1 MRGTN
6 SAPWLVRRGIL
17 PEPGPKR
24 ILACVTLINRLGSG
38 LFMTSG
44 ALFFTRSV
52 GMSVSRVGLGLGI
65 GAFAGLLASI
75 PVGHIADR
83 RGPRESYMA
92 TLAVEGIAMSSL
104 VFVHKFPVFVAAIC
118 LVELAAA
125 ASEATRGPLVR
136 GLAGGDAAAFRAY
149 LRAVV
154 NFAVML
160 SAAMAAIAIQ
170 LNTRTDY
177 LALIIGNS
185 ASFFAASAVVF
196 FLPHVHPLPIPPDNR
211 RWVALRDRSYIV
223 VSALNALLSIQ
234 YGVLLFALPLWI
246 VDRTHAPRLMVGA
259 CVIINTAIVV
269 SFQARAS
276 RRVRDPGSAANAMRR
291 AGFMFLASM
300 ALIAAA
306 GGSPWWIAALLVA
319 LGAAVH
325 SLGEIWQG
333 SAGYELS
340 YSLAL
345 PHAQGQYSG
354 VFSMGT
360 GLSNAVAPLV
370 LGALCIVWGA
380 PGWIVMGLVFVLTG
394 IAFPRVGAWAERNAG
409 LAARLVDANADAH
422 AQ

>member
-1 MRGTN
+1 M
-6 SAPWLVRRGIL
+6 
-17 PEPGPKR
+17 
-24 ILACVTLINRLGSG
+24 
-38 LFMTSG
+38 
-44 ALFFTRSV
+44 SV
-52 GMSVSRVGLGLGI
+52 GRVGLGLGI
-65 GAFAGLLASI
+65 GAFAGLMASI

-92 TLAVEGIAMSSL
+92 TLAAEGIAMFSL
-104 VFVHKFPVFVAAIC
+104 VFVRGFPLFVVTIC

-136 GLAGGDAAAFRAY
+136 GLVGDNAAAFRAY

-160 SAAMAAIAIQ
+160 GAAMAAVAIQ
-170 LNTRTDY
+170 LDTRAGY

-185 ASFFAASAVVF
+185 ASFFAASAAVY
-196 FLPHVHPLPIPPDNR
+196 FLPHVRPIPVPAGNR
-211 RWVALRDRSYIV
+211 RWIALRDRSYLA
-223 VSALNALLSIQ
+223 VSTLNALLSIQ

-259 CVIINTAIVV
+259 CVIINTAMVV
-269 SFQARAS
+269 SLQVRAS
-276 RRVRDPGSAANAMRR
+276 RDIRDPGSAASAMRR
-291 AGFMFLASM
+291 AGFAFLAGM

-306 GGSPWWIAALLVA
+306 DGSPWWGAAILIA
-319 LGAAVH
+319 LGAAIH

-340 YSLAL
+340 YALAL

-354 VFSMGT
+354 VFSMGI
-360 GLSNAVAPLV
+360 GLSNAIAPLV

-380 PGWIVMGLVFVLTG
+380 PGWILMGLVFVLTG
-394 IAFPRVGAWAERNAG
+394 TAFPRVIAWAERNAG
-409 LAARLVDANADAH
+409 QAPRLASADTDARAR
-422 AQ
+422 